1 MANPEQNINKIS
13 ENKEKLNNIFNQI
26 NNLYY
31 KSFNTTLKSIPSEH
45 ITRSKATLYKHF
57 AEYNFNHLFDPNI
70 SEKGSNLF
78 QLN

>member
-1 MANPEQNINKIS
+1 MANPGQSQSRIL
-13 ENKEKLNNIFNQI
+13 ENKEKLDNIFNQI

-31 KSFNTTLKSIPSEH
+31 KSFNTTLKLIQPEH

-57 AEYNFNHLFDPNI
+57 AEYNFNYLFEPTI
-70 SEKGSNLF
+70 SEKESNLS